1 MVILRSKKQCAL
13 LANAAAFLEMSD
25 HHHRLALYER
35 QQALEEAQIKR
46 KAKAIAD
53 AAMAA
58 VDDRMSLQGKDW
70 EQLHK
75 EISNRINDILW
86 SKTND

>member
-1 MVILRSKKQCAL
+1 MAEGSATSTASKS
-13 LANAAAFLEMSD
+13 MSD

-35 QQALEEAQIKR
+35 QQALEEAQIKE
-46 KAKAIAD
+46 KAMAIAD

-58 VDDRMSLQGKDW
+58 VDAQLDLRGQDW

-75 EISNRINDILW
+75 QISNHVNDILW
-86 SKTND
+86 SKSE

>member
-1 MVILRSKKQCAL
+1 
-13 LANAAAFLEMSD
+13 MSD

-35 QQALEEAQIKR
+35 QQALEEAEIKE
-46 KAKAIAD
+46 KAMAIAD

-58 VDDRMSLQGKDW
+58 VDDRLDLRGKDW

-75 EISNRINDILW
+75 QIKDHVNDILW
-86 SKTND
+86 SKTDD